1 MLPFP
6 LRSTF
11 IAALAASAVF
21 AGTAVLTGGA
31 IAQAAP
37 PAARLAATVV
47 KLDGNRLEAT
57 DGSGKPVSLSLAQ
70 DARITAVATAAPDEI
85 KPGSFIGSAAVPGPD
100 GTLTALEVHV
110 FPPSMRG
117 TGEGH
122 RPWGTDPNASMTNGT
137 VGDLVV
143 ANGRTMTVKYGE
155 GGVQTIVV
163 PPDVPI
169 VTIDR
174 GDRTLLVPGAHI
186 VAFYVRG
193 EDGTMTASRLTV
205 GKDGT
210 VPPM

>member
-1 MLPFP
+1 MNISQKSW
-6 LRSTF
+6 LRTLL
-11 IAALAASAVF
+11 AALGAS
-21 AGTAVLTGGA
+21 AVLTGGA
-31 IAQAAP
+31 LAQGAP

-47 KLDGNRLEAT
+47 KADGDRLEAT
-57 DGSGKPVSLSLAQ
+57 DSSGKPVSFKLP
-70 DARITAVATAAPDEI
+70 DNVRITAVATASPEEI
-85 KPGSFIGSAAVPGPD
+85 KPGSFIGSAALPGPN

-143 ANGRTMTVKYGE
+143 SNGRTMTVKYGE

-169 VTIDR
+169 VTIDK
-174 GDRTLLVPGAHI
+174 GDRAMLVPGAHI
-186 VAFYVRG
+186 VAFYARG
-193 EDGTMTASRLTV
+193 DDGTMVASRVTV

>member
-1 MLPFP
+1 MPPFP
-6 LRSTF
+6 TRSTL
-11 IAALAASAVF
+11 IVAV
-21 AGTAVLTGGA
+21 AA
-31 IAQAAP
+31 IAFVAGSAMAQGTP

-47 KLDGNRLEAT
+47 KADGDRLEAT
-57 DGSGKPVSLSLAQ
+57 DASGKPMSFKLPG
-70 DARITAVATAAPDEI
+70 DIRITSVATAEPEDI
-85 KPGSFIGSAAVPGPD
+85 KPGSFVGSAALPGPN

-122 RPWGTDPNASMTNGT
+122 RPWGADPNASMTNGT

-143 ANGRTMTVKYGE
+143 SHGRTMTLKYGE
-155 GGVQTIVV
+155 NGTQTIVV

-169 VTIDR
+169 VTIDK

-186 VAFYVRG
+186 VAFYTRG
-193 EDGTMTASRLTV
+193 DDGTLTASRLTV
-205 GKDGT
+205 GKNGT

>member
-1 MLPFP
+1 M
-6 LRSTF
+6 
-11 IAALAASAVF
+11 
-21 AGTAVLTGGA
+21 
-31 IAQAAP
+31 AQGAP

-47 KLDGNRLEAT
+47 KADGDRLEAI
-57 DGSGKPVSLSLAQ
+57 DAGGKPVSFRLAG
-70 DARITAVATAAPDEI
+70 DVRIMAVATAAPEEI
-85 KPGSFIGSAAVPGPD
+85 KPGSFVGSAALPGPN

-122 RPWGTDPNASMTNGT
+122 RPWGTDASMTNGT

-143 ANGRTMTVKYGE
+143 SNGRTMTVKYGE
-155 GGVQTIVV
+155 GGTQTIVV

-169 VTIDR
+169 VTIDK
-174 GDRTLLVPGAHI
+174 GDRAMLVPGAHI
-186 VAFYVRG
+186 VAFYTRG
-193 EDGTMTASRLTV
+193 DDGTMTASRLTV

>member
-1 MLPFP
+1 MPVAPRPARAFLVLLGMLFA
-6 LRSTF
+6 SG
-11 IAALAASAVF
+11 ALAQ
-21 AGTAVLTGGA
+21 G
-31 IAQAAP
+31 AP

-47 KLDGNRLEAT
+47 KVDGDRLDAT
-57 DGSGKPVSLSLAQ
+57 DAGGKPVSFTLKG
-70 DARITAVATAAPDEI
+70 DVRIMAVATAAPEEI
-85 KPGSFIGSAAVPGPD
+85 KPGSFVGSAAVPGEN
-100 GTLTALEVHV
+100 GTLTALEVHI

-122 RPWGTDPNASMTNGT
+122 RPWGGDPNASMTNGT
-137 VGDLVV
+137 VGDLVIS
-143 ANGRTMTVKYGE
+143 NGRTMKVKYGD

-174 GDRTLLVPGAHI
+174 GDRSLLVPGAHI
-186 VAFYVRG
+186 VAFYGRAD
-193 EDGTMTASRLTV
+193 DGTLVASRLTV